1 MINELNQRA
10 QSILRSVIDSYMA
23 TGEPVGSRT
32 LAQALNLDLSAA
44 TIRNV
49 MSDLENIGLLYS
61 PHTSA
66 GRMPTQQ
73 GLRLYVD
80 GLMQIGSLT
89 SDEQKLID
97 YQCGEQN
104 LSMSQLLERTTT
116 TLSGLSSCAGLVIAP
131 KTDKPVK
138 HIQFIKL
145 ESRRIL
151 VVLVTNDGMVENRA
165 METDDDIPD
174 FALISAANYLN
185 SKIQGRTLTEAQ
197 SGIFKEIE
205 EKRAQLDDIT
215 ASLVKKGLALPPQS
229 DNDGHIIVRGQSN
242 LLQDVKAIEDLEKAR
257 ALLSALE
264 ENQTIMNLLQE
275 TDGAEGVQIYIG
287 SENRIFDSSGWS
299 MIISPYRTEQ
309 KKIVGAIGVIGPTRL
324 NYSRIIP
331 LVDYTSKVME
341 KLINR

>member
-1 MINELNQRA
+1 MINELNERA
-10 QSILRSVIDSYMA
+10 QSILRTIIDSYMA

-80 GLMQIGSLT
+80 GLMQVGSLT

-97 YQCGEQN
+97 MECGEHN
-104 LSMSQLLERTTT
+104 LSMTQLLERTTS

-145 ESRRIL
+145 EAQRIL
-151 VVLVTNDGMVENRA
+151 IVLVTNDGMVENRV
-165 METDDDIPD
+165 METEEDIPD

-205 EKRAQLDDIT
+205 EKRAQLDNLT
-215 ASLVKKGLALPPQS
+215 ASLVKQGLALPPQ
-229 DNDGHIIVRGQSN
+229 DTNDGHIIVRGQSN

-257 ALLSALE
+257 NLLAALE

-299 MIISPYRTEQ
+299 MVLSPYRTEQ

-341 KLINR
+341 KLLNR